1 MSEDDWLAIFSTAAM
16 RATLLRL
23 QNEWEAVQASRDR
36 GAIYQ
41 YLSAVFETV
50 TAWAK
55 EGRAINRAHRALHL
69 RGHNSIRESEP
80 FAAVIYC
87 TVDRDM
93 VDDRTR
99 SKWSRA
105 LRYAAEYKDLDEP
118 LLDFIKRE
126 GGINECAAP
135 FASQLERGRPHG
147 TSPFDA
153 KRARKRFAPP
163 IEAMSMTSGSY
174 GRGQQTKIR

>member
-1 MSEDDWLAIFSTAAM
+1 MLSREPTTIPFSRAALK
-16 RATLLRL
+16 ANLLRL

-50 TAWAK
+50 TSWAK

-69 RGHNSIRESEP
+69 RGHKSVREPEP
-80 FAAVIYC
+80 FAAIIYC
-87 TVDRDM
+87 TADRGK

-105 LRYAAEYKDLDEP
+105 LRFAAAFKSLDEP
-118 LLDFIKRE
+118 LRDFIKRK
-126 GGINECAAP
+126 GGINKCAA
-135 FASQLERGRPHG
+135 RHRH
-147 TSPFDA
+147 
-153 KRARKRFAPP
+153 
-163 IEAMSMTSGSY
+163 
-174 GRGQQTKIR
+174 